1 MSKPQDVAYLAG
13 MFCAWLPKAMLALG
27 LGEMR
32 HARGLKTNAN
42 AELFA
47 TMTACIGSDVWKKLN
62 NTPHLDTTRGHYY
75 AAIGHLEL
83 DWGDSAKMLRFLNKH
98 YRKGWSSSYGGVKW
112 GDSMLMG
119 AEVCDALQAFTAD
132 ANEATLGELITVVN
146 KAENAVHNN
155 GSLFNKWLSKYAFD
169 AGTAGFNPRRDMDAM
184 ASVFEMAREF
194 LDDDLANVRAEF
206 EVASPPENDWSDILD
221 YVEKKTPA
229 YWRKTPM
236 ASSKNVHTALREI
249 MAVLPANWRH
259 GDKGSHNSPQNK
271 DFIMC
276 GVSTC
281 ESCAAHLQWAAN
293 NPQEIPATHLS
304 SLKALF
310 DEHSASLMIATPPVD
325 VWLVGSQGET
335 RLSVKE
341 QILSIKAKEFSPT
354 PEQFSDLYEAIDTSD
369 PDSPDMMQIL
379 SKYLAKQG
387 DGVEQ
392 FLADMAKYQDEN
404 SKDVKE

>member
-1 MSKPQDVAYLAG
+1 
-13 MFCAWLPKAMLALG
+13 
-27 LGEMR
+27 
-32 HARGLKTNAN
+32 
-42 AELFA
+42 
-47 TMTACIGSDVWKKLN
+47 
-62 NTPHLDTTRGHYY
+62 
-75 AAIGHLEL
+75 
-83 DWGDSAKMLRFLNKH
+83 
-98 YRKGWSSSYGGVKW
+98 
-112 GDSMLMG
+112 
-119 AEVCDALQAFTAD
+119 
-132 ANEATLGELITVVN
+132 
-146 KAENAVHNN
+146 
-155 GSLFNKWLSKYAFD
+155 
-169 AGTAGFNPRRDMDAM
+169 
-184 ASVFEMAREF
+184 
-194 LDDDLANVRAEF
+194 
-206 EVASPPENDWSDILD
+206 
-221 YVEKKTPA
+221 
-229 YWRKTPM
+229 
-236 ASSKNVHTALREI
+236 
-249 MAVLPANWRH
+249 VLPANWRH